1 MKRKFLVLLSIV
13 VILALACSSCEKLKD
28 LLPDSSDLLGDD
40 VCEHTYSDKWSTNAT
55 EHWHAATCEH
65 AELKADVASHL
76 DADENGKCD
85 VCDYQIGHEHTY
97 AEAWTSDET
106 HHWKAATC
114 SHSDQKGELAAH
126 VDADANG
133 SCDVCTAH
141 VHVVNIYGKCTICD
155 EQVSDPD
162 ITNLE
167 IILPILVSNANKVV
181 SGSIAY
187 ENLVTSVSDS
197 SYIKSTEL
205 VEYKL
210 GVGTAYYNLI
220 STTISEGTDWEGK
233 PYKNEYTDYLEKW
246 YEADGEGAVGVYRY
260 NYDGIPGEF
269 VLDTVSPKEVLDGY
283 YYSVST
289 LADGYGAEDILAVLY
304 NLAKSDSASEFVS
317 TYEDGVYTFS
327 FNYLAVN
334 SDTGEGEGNHV
345 DYYEVSVSFT
355 ASDSGV
361 LTSLDIE
368 CDCYTNSLANEAD
381 NDYTYDQNSN
391 TITMKDT
398 AVADTYTFVVSQ
410 TEGTR
415 SYVPEYTKS
424 DFVPEDFDVFVDE
437 ELTTELGATVT
448 VTEGST
454 LFLYLGNFAP
464 AGTSSSYIADT
475 YICNLDVYTWIYD
488 DSIGIYCQ
496 TAGEYSVEISLGGK
510 TISFTLVVE
519 AEQSGGGDVELGENE
534 FTVTTT
540 ETYDMYMTDLYT
552 FTATGAGTYTFT
564 IPAGL
569 GLWSEE
575 SQSNNPWG
583 SPEVDYYAN
592 EFGATVSVELAE
604 GEEYSYYVAS
614 TKKDTWTISYTYV
627 AGDVSGGDEGDET
640 VIKDANGLG
649 GEYSIDW
656 IMSGMFVL
664 TFTPD
669 SEGALTGTLEVV
681 DNNKA
686 SNGGTFT
693 YTIDNGAYLLFDS
706 TNQITT
712 AVIISND
719 GTNWNFQNASV
730 LTPQVFATVSS
741 AGGDGEEVTLAQ
753 GTYTGTDGF
762 GNSFLT
768 VVIDDTT
775 VTFTF
780 NHPMMGPSSVT
791 ATYAIVDGAVVLYD
805 EDGEVLNPLAGAL
818 TIDANGVPTGADYNG
833 TGYTLAASG
842 STGGGDVGGDDE
854 DTEGTIDN
862 PIVIESVPY
871 TITLENG
878 DDFYFTW
885 TATEDCVLII
895 KNTISAIEGDYS
907 EQSLRDDE
915 YNLLYK
921 VYYGIKA
928 GDVLSINIWNSGE
941 TVEAVVETGTPVIEG
956 SEDLPLEISIY
967 SPNTATY
974 PIDTD
979 DGFVWFTYESYMDG
993 TLTLSFASNVNVK
1006 YGSDVTDLVTVE
1018 NTNEINIDIVY
1029 YGTYYILVSSVDG
1042 EEAEISF
1049 NASTEYKPGSPEN
1062 PIKIENF
1069 EGDHTCDYSGDEVWY
1084 VFTPEEG
1091 GYVTLNTATAGVT
1104 ILGGS
1109 SIYNMTEDENG
1120 SVTFYAKANSDAYI
1134 CLISYDGV
1142 SGAEYSVTFV
1152 AGEHE
1157 EDGSYQYPYTI
1168 ELGEANVT
1176 FPKSYT
1182 YVWFKV
1188 ETTATGYIKLTVP
1201 AGISAA
1207 ISSTP
1212 SSYSDDAVTGELSLE
1227 YAAPAGTYYVG
1238 LMLIDEEADLEA
1250 TFNVVLEEGELQPN
1264 GSALLPYTAIV
1275 GENTCAYPGGPD
1287 LVWYKVEVDG
1297 ACTITVSSDFVS
1309 DKEHTDWDHDPANGC
1324 AWLAVGSVADIY
1336 DYENVV
1342 SNTENI
1348 GSDVSYT
1355 AAEAGTYYLGVA
1367 VWCEVEGDIVF
1378 NVTVA

>member
-289 LADGYGAEDILAVLY
+289 LADGYGAEDILATLY

-842 STGGGDVGGDDE
+842 STGGDDVGGDDDGADE
-854 DTEGTIDN
+854 EEITTSGTISDDEENTITLTDDDLVHDAVYYRFMPYQSGNYNFLSWDLSVAYVLDGDNNPIYTNDDGYYGLESYTQYILVIELGSWLSAGDFTLTPEYIYPEGHQNNPLWLFGTEGTLSHAGGYT
-862 PIVIESVPY
+862 SVWYSYYPD
-871 TITLENG
+871 TTGALTVSTDAAG
-878 DDFYFTW
+878 VT
-885 TATEDCVLII
+885 VLLGA
-895 KNTISAIEGDYS
+895 SADYAIEGEGTVTLNVIKGRSYYIGFFAGEAVEISFELSFVEGEVATDGSANCAHDVVEGANSVEIEAYGFAYFTYMS
-907 EQSLRDDE
+907 EGSGTLSLTTDSESVWWNVIGMTESDNADISVELE
-915 YNLLYK
+915 Y
-921 VYYGIKA
+921 
-928 GDVLSINIWNSGE
+928 GDVIFIY
-941 TVEAVVETGTPVIEG
+941 VENGANE
-956 SEDLPLEISIY
+956 
-967 SPNTATY
+967 TAT
-974 PIDTD
+974 
-979 DGFVWFTYESYMDG
+979 
-993 TLTLSFASNVNVK
+993 
-1006 YGSDVTDLVTVE
+1006 
-1018 NTNEINIDIVY
+1018 
-1029 YGTYYILVSSVDG
+1029 
-1042 EEAEISF
+1042 ISF
-1049 NASTEYKPGSPEN
+1049 NAS
-1062 PIKIENF
+1062 F
-1069 EGDHTCDYSGDEVWY
+1069 E
-1084 VFTPEEG
+1084 
-1091 GYVTLNTATAGVT
+1091 
-1104 ILGGS
+1104 
-1109 SIYNMTEDENG
+1109 
-1120 SVTFYAKANSDAYI
+1120 
-1134 CLISYDGV
+1134 
-1142 SGAEYSVTFV
+1142 
-1152 AGEHE
+1152 
-1157 EDGSYQYPYTI
+1157 
-1168 ELGEANVT
+1168 
-1176 FPKSYT
+1176 
-1182 YVWFKV
+1182 
-1188 ETTATGYIKLTVP
+1188 
-1201 AGISAA
+1201 
-1207 ISSTP
+1207 
-1212 SSYSDDAVTGELSLE
+1212 
-1227 YAAPAGTYYVG
+1227 
-1238 LMLIDEEADLEA
+1238 
-1250 TFNVVLEEGELQPN
+1250 
-1264 GSALLPYTAIV
+1264 
-1275 GENTCAYPGGPD
+1275 
-1287 LVWYKVEVDG
+1287 
-1297 ACTITVSSDFVS
+1297 SSDF
-1309 DKEHTDWDHDPANGC
+1309 
-1324 AWLAVGSVADIY
+1324 
-1336 DYENVV
+1336 
-1342 SNTENI
+1342 
-1348 GSDVSYT
+1348 
-1355 AAEAGTYYLGVA
+1355 
-1367 VWCEVEGDIVF
+1367 
-1378 NVTVA
+1378 